1 MVRKQTD
8 RMAAAAP
15 TDDPAVAGIEAFIT
29 QVTAMSR
36 LPASRRRL
44 RRLAQIDTHE
54 SGIGILMLL
63 SRTGPLSVTD
73 LARHLGV
80 NQSTASRQV
89 APLEEDGYLTRT
101 VHPSHR
107 RIQLLALSETGAAAC
122 ERAHAVGRRDIRL
135 GDQGLARRRP
145 HPAERTARTLHRHV
159 GGGGDRPGA
168 DAGADAGGPP
178 EGRGVGGGV
187 APGPVPAGTRN
198 APQRQPLLR
207 ARTPRRRVVPRPE
220 PGAAGRFSEPP
231 IREPARSARRGGA
244 ATLDA

>member
-8 RMAAAAP
+8 RVAAAAP

-107 RIQLLALSETGAAAC
+107 RIQLLALSETGVAAC
-122 ERAHAVGRRDIRL
+122 ERAHAVGRRDIAWAIRDWPAEDRTRL
-135 GDQGLARRRP
+135 SELLERFADTWAEAAIDQGLTPEPMASP
-145 HPAERTARTLHRHV
+145 
-159 GGGGDRPGA
+159 GDRLE
-168 DAGADAGGPP
+168 AGAP
-178 EGRGVGGGV
+178 
-187 APGPVPAGTRN
+187 PAG
-198 APQRQPLLR
+198 
-207 ARTPRRRVVPRPE
+207 
-220 PGAAGRFSEPP
+220 
-231 IREPARSARRGGA
+231 
-244 ATLDA
+244 